1 MVGSRRVGGFAM
13 SQLGADAIVREL
25 AKVGIAVKREWVS
38 ACVAHLERSDAR
50 FATMPLNHRV
60 NECYL
65 QFLEADMH
73 LAGSGCLPAAEGSV
87 ASTRDGQLSG
97 RFVLQADE
105 AVNVGASFND
115 RYAEKPA
122 KVDRT
127 LKLSLTDG
135 VTRVVA
141 YEYRPVAQ
149 LGVHMPAGCKI
160 AIADARVRD
169 GALFLQPEN
178 VTTLG
183 GYVER
188 LEAARRRAV
197 DEWRQ
202 PNRPKLGAGARGVA
216 ERGGREAAVRA
227 AATSGF
233 GFDGG
238 DRAGGA
244 SEHVEGAQGAERRTA
259 GVPSVVP
266 PASETTTEETTAAA
280 AAAAAEEAAATE
292 ARAAMEAAAAAVKA
306 AEEAAAPVE
315 AEPAAPAGRIKR
327 KRNVRIDDSDED
339 PTQTPKPPP
348 TTQPSQPSRLGT
360 RRSSAA
366 AAAAAAPPP
375 AAARGAP
382 PASDVS
388 SAGRPSPPP
397 RWALQLC
404 AKDGGDP
411 FTYVAAVASLRR
423 SEPPPPPG
431 ASARSNVVVLHGWM
445 SAVGTPRRRDG
456 GVAIAVR
463 VQDGTGSM
471 AAELPHDA
479 CLRIMGAS
487 DQEWRGMDES
497 TRREKE
503 GFLRR
508 YLLGFMGK
516 VAARVSAHDDGAPAR
531 VTKIFGPADRFEP
544 RTTRLLGMRCEKLK
558 SKRASAGAT
567 G

>member
-1 MVGSRRVGGFAM
+1 M
-13 SQLGADAIVREL
+13 SQLGADAIVGEL

-122 KVDRT
+122 KVDRI

-160 AIADARVRD
+160 AVADARVRD

-216 ERGGREAAVRA
+216 ERCGREAAVRA

-233 GFDGG
+233 GFDDGGG

-244 SEHVEGAQGAERRTA
+244 SEHVEGAEGAERRNA
-259 GVPSVVP
+259 GVPSAIS
-266 PASETTTEETTAAA
+266 PASAAA
-280 AAAAAEEAAATE
+280 AAAAAEEEAAATE
-292 ARAAMEAAAAAVKA
+292 ARAAMEAAAAAVAA

-315 AEPAAPAGRIKR
+315 AEPAAPAGRVKR

-366 AAAAAAPPP
+366 AAAAP
-375 AAARGAP
+375 P

-411 FTYVAAVASLRR
+411 FTYVAAVATLRR

-487 DQEWRGMDES
+487 DREWRGMDES

-503 GFLRR
+503 RFLRR

>member
-1 MVGSRRVGGFAM
+1 M
-13 SQLGADAIVREL
+13 SQLGVDAIVREL
-25 AKVGIAVKREWVS
+25 AKVGIALKREWVS

-105 AVNVGASFND
+105 AVDVGASFND

-141 YEYRPVAQ
+141 YEYRPIAQ
-149 LGVHMPAGCKI
+149 LGVHVSAGCKM
-160 AIADARVRD
+160 AVVDARVRD

-183 GYVER
+183 GVVER

-202 PNRPKLGAGARGVA
+202 PNRPKLGAGARGGV

-233 GFDGG
+233 GLDDGG
-238 DRAGGA
+238 GGCAGGA
-244 SEHVEGAQGAERRTA
+244 AEHAGGAEYADRRNA
-259 GVPSVVP
+259 GVPSV
-266 PASETTTEETTAAA
+266 ETAAEA
-280 AAAAAEEAAATE
+280 EAAATE

-306 AEEAAAPVE
+306 AGEVAEAAAPFAVE
-315 AEPAAPAGRIKR
+315 APVSSAAPDAAAAPDPAAEPAAPVGRIKR
-327 KRNVRIDDSDED
+327 RRIVRIDDSDED

-348 TTQPSQPSRLGT
+348 TTRPSQPSRLGT
-360 RRSSAA
+360 RRSSSAA
-366 AAAAAAPPP
+366 AADAPPP
-375 AAARGAP
+375 AH
-382 PASDVS
+382 
-388 SAGRPSPPP
+388 AGPPSPPP

-456 GVAIAVR
+456 GVSIAVR

-479 CLRIMGAS
+479 CLRIMGTS
-487 DQEWRGMDES
+487 DAEWRGMDES

-508 YLLGFMGK
+508 YLTGFMGK

-544 RTTRLLGMRCEKLK
+544 RTTRLLGMRCDKLK
-558 SKRASAGAT
+558 SNAAGAKRGSASAT